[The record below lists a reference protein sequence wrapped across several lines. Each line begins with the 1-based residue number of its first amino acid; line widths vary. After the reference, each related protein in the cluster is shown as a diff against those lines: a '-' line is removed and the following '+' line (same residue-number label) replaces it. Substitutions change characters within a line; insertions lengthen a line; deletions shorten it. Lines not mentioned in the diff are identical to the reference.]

1 MYPDQTAFEK
11 RETFNKKRKNR
22 ELTPEEIAEQEQQYQ
37 NYNDHINDMFG
48 VSEVRAHDFGSQD
61 VARGLSVNAKEQLG
75 MSSNGDTEAVAEG
88 VAEAYGAF
96 TQTHSADA
104 RTFSHSVEIAKQ
116 EANEALSQTSLGE
129 VDHTDVQKRVLGEKL
144 ENSADG
150 EEVVGKPEF
159 LDQESQ
165 NDVANVAIAEKMIAA
180 ADEGEPEAL
189 ANVQQL
195 LSQSRT
201 ARAYFQNAKEAGGA
215 NRLDNETLAEL
226 GRNIRKYDLA
236 VPAGEGDTAEDTPE
250 TLDDVLTQDNEQNQS
265 EVGETTERNGEQFA
279 AKSVTNPAETAPNA
293 HDLLTP
299 QNGQANEKTAAIN
312 HARNDVFA
320 AFDTENQQR
329 GTQNDRDLAR

>member
-1 MYPDQTAFEK
+1 MYPDQTIFEK

-22 ELTPEEIAEQEQQYQ
+22 ELTPEELAEQEQQYQ
-37 NYNDHINDMFG
+37 DYNDHINDMFG
-48 VSEVRAHDFGSQD
+48 VSEVRAHNFGSQE
-61 VARGLSVNAKEQLG
+61 VARGLSVDAKEQLG

-96 TQTHSADA
+96 TQTHSAEA
-104 RTFSHSVEIAKQ
+104 RTFSHSVEIATQ

-144 ENSADG
+144 ENAADG
-150 EEVVGKPEF
+150 EEVVGKAEF

-180 ADEGEPEAL
+180 ADEGDPEAL

-195 LSQSRT
+195 LGQSRT

-236 VPAGEGDTAEDTPE
+236 VPAGEGDTAEDALE

-265 EVGETTERNGEQFA
+265 EVGETAEPGNEQSA
-279 AKSVTNPAETAPNA
+279 TKNATNPAETTPDAQ
-293 HDLLTP
+293 DLLTP
-299 QNGQANEKTAAIN
+299 QHGQANEKSAAIRR
-312 HARNDVFA
+312 ARDDVFA
-320 AFDTENQQR
+320 AFDTENQQP
-329 GTQNDRDLAR
+329 GAQNGYDLVR

>member
-1 MYPDQTAFEK
+1 MYPDQTIFEK

-96 TQTHSADA
+96 TQTHSAEA
-104 RTFSHSVEIAKQ
+104 RTFSHSVEIATQ
-116 EANEALSQTSLGE
+116 EANEVLSQTSLSE
-129 VDHTDVQKRVLGEKL
+129 VDHTGVQKRVLSEKL
-144 ENSADG
+144 EKAADG

-180 ADEGEPEAL
+180 ADEGDPDAL

-195 LSQSRT
+195 LAQSPA

-226 GRNIRKYDLA
+226 GRNIRQYDLA
-236 VPAGEGDTAEDTPE
+236 VPVGEGDPAEDAPE
-250 TLDDVLTQDNEQNQS
+250 TLDDVLQESEQNQQELS
-265 EVGETTERNGEQFA
+265 ETAEPDGEQFVEGDTA
-279 AKSVTNPAETAPNA
+279 GSAETIPEA
-293 HDLLTP
+293 HDLLSP
-299 QNGQANEKTAAIN
+299 QHGQTNEKAAAIN

-320 AFDTENQQR
+320 AFDTANQQP
-329 GTQNDRDLAR
+329 GAQNDYDLVR